1 MLKTPG
7 YYVPM
12 KIPRPQFIA
21 ALATV
26 FLIVLFVF
34 NIWLLLDSRLPPS
47 GLALVMLTELLVLVS
62 LVWVLCTL
70 IHVRLFRPLHM
81 LEDQFKLL
89 THADAH
95 HRFTLPDQHYLGSL
109 PDTARAFGQELTRE
123 RHQTARAIDSATA
136 RIDQRRTRLEAIL
149 HDLTEGVIV
158 CSPDHQIVLFNQSA
172 SMLLKDVT
180 ILSLHRNIQ
189 SFFKSSLIDQK
200 FHHLM
205 GLYESESKREI
216 IEFDDSLRGVSRGV
230 RLRMNLIVEP
240 DGSCSGYVL
249 TLPGHDR
256 LNDQHGR
263 YDQSIMT
270 DRPEFYDFS
279 LFDRDTSLAQSDRP
293 LSDLTFV
300 VFDTETT
307 GLRPSKGDEIVQI
320 SGVRIVDNTIL
331 ESDEFDRLV
340 NPGFPIPQSS
350 IRFHGITDDMVENA
364 DGIVEVLKQFHAFAE
379 GSVLVAHNAAFD
391 MKFLKLKEEKTG
403 VSFDHP
409 VLDTLLLSFVLQ
421 PNHSAHTLDAIAAR
435 FGIEIPTGARHTAL
449 GDARSTAEIFLRM
462 LDALPHH
469 DIKTLGEAIQASNQ
483 VFEIRKLQESF

>member
-1 MLKTPG
+1 M
-7 YYVPM
+7 
-12 KIPRPQFIA
+12 
-21 ALATV
+21 ALVATII
-26 FLIVLFVF
+26 LTALFAF
-34 NIWLLLDSRLPPS
+34 NIWLLLYTQLPPS
-47 GLALVMLTELLVLVS
+47 GLALIMLAELLILAS
-62 LVWVLCTL
+62 LVWSLCALMQT
-70 IHVRLFRPLHM
+70 RLFRPLHM

-89 THADAH
+89 THADTH

-109 PDTARAFGQELTRE
+109 PNTARALGQELTRE

-189 SFFKSSLIDQK
+189 SFFESTLIDQK
-200 FHHLM
+200 FQQLM

-216 IEFDDSLRGVSRGV
+216 IEFNDSLRGEGREV
-230 RLRMNLIVEP
+230 RLRMNLIIEP
-240 DGSCSGYVL
+240 DGSCNGYVL

-256 LNDQHGR
+256 LNEQHGR

-279 LFDRDTSLAQSDRP
+279 LFDRDTSLALSDRA
-293 LSDLTFV
+293 LGELTFV

-320 SGVRIVDNTIL
+320 SGVRIVDNVIL
-331 ESDEFDRLV
+331 ESDEFDCLV

-364 DGIVEVLKQFHAFAE
+364 DGIVEVLRQFHAFAE

-403 VSFDHP
+403 SSFDHP

-421 PNHSAHTLDAIAAR
+421 PSHSAHTLDAIAAR

-449 GDARSTAEIFLRM
+449 GDARATAEIFTRM
-462 LDALPHH
+462 LDALPHQGVR
-469 DIKTLGEAIQASNQ
+469 TLGEAIHASNH
-483 VFEIRKLQESF
+483 VFEIRKLQEGF

>member
-1 MLKTPG
+1 MKT
-7 YYVPM
+7 
-12 KIPRPQFIA
+12 PRPQFIA
-21 ALATV
+21 LMATL
-26 FLIVLFVF
+26 FLIALFAF
-34 NIWLLLDSRLPPS
+34 NIWLLLFTRLPSS
-47 GLALVMLTELLVLVS
+47 GLALVMLVELLVLAS
-62 LVWVLCTL
+62 LVWALCTVMQ
-70 IHVRLFRPLHM
+70 VRLFRPLDM

-95 HRFTLPDQHYLGSL
+95 HRFTLPDQHFLGSL
-109 PDTARAFGQELTRE
+109 PDTARDLGQELTRE

-158 CSPDHQIVLFNQSA
+158 CSPEHQIVLFNQSA
-172 SMLLKDVT
+172 SLLLKDVT
-180 ILSLHRNIQ
+180 TLSLHRKVQ
-189 SFFKSSLIDQK
+189 TFFAGTLINEK
-200 FHHLM
+200 FEYLL
-205 GLYESESKREI
+205 GLYRSESKREI
-216 IEFDDSLRGVSRGV
+216 IEFDHSLSGLDRVV

-240 DGSCSGYVL
+240 DGICNGYVL
-249 TLPGHDR
+249 TVPGYDR
-256 LNDQHGR
+256 LGNQHGR

-279 LFDRDTSLAQSDRP
+279 LFDRDPSLAQSDRP
-293 LSDLTFV
+293 LNELTFV

-320 SGVRIVDNTIL
+320 SGVRIVDNMIL
-331 ESDEFDRLV
+331 ESDQFDRLV
-340 NPGFPIPQSS
+340 NPGFSIPQSS
-350 IRFHGITDDMVENA
+350 IRFHGITDGMVVDA
-364 DGIVEVLKQFHAFAE
+364 PGITKVLRQFHEFAE

-403 VSFDHP
+403 VSFEHP

-435 FGIEIPTGARHTAL
+435 FGLEIPTGARHTAL
-449 GDARSTAEIFLRM
+449 GDARATAEIFLRM
-462 LDALPHH
+462 LDALPHQ
-469 DIKTLGEAIQASNQ
+469 DITTLGEAIHASNQ